1 MFSTVRRC
9 IRFQKSV
16 ACDGRTKKD
25 KVARV
30 SSLEINVG
38 DDSKLAYINMDGFF
52 FSSASMTTT
61 APSADTATPRV
72 AFSTASNAWTAQ
84 CSIGSPPG
92 LSALIQGPS
101 AAFAS
106 PDLSTNW

>member
-1 MFSTVRRC
+1 M
-9 IRFQKSV
+9 
-16 ACDGRTKKD
+16 
-25 KVARV
+25 
-30 SSLEINVG
+30 G
-38 DDSKLAYINMDGFF
+38 DDSKLAYIDMDGFF

-101 AAFAS
+101 AATAF
-106 PDLSTNW
+106 PDISTNWLVFYFSVLFLKGVSFISAKTHRWLGRVF

>member
-1 MFSTVRRC
+1 M
-9 IRFQKSV
+9 
-16 ACDGRTKKD
+16 
-25 KVARV
+25 
-30 SSLEINVG
+30 G
-38 DDSKLAYINMDGFF
+38 DDSKLAYINMNGFF

-101 AAFAS
+101 AATAF
-106 PDLSTNW
+106 PDISTNWLVFYFSVLFLKVVSFISAKTHKWLGRVF